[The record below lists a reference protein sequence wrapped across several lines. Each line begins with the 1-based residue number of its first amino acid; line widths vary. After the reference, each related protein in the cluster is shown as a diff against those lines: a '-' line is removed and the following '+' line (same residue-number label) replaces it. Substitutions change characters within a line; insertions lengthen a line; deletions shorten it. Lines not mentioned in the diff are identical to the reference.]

1 MQIDA
6 IADAVAVDDLLNALV
21 RSGLSRR
28 SESRLKARIEDY
40 ALIGDCETAALVS
53 REGSIDW
60 LCFPRFDSPAC
71 FAALL
76 GNEENGRWSIS
87 PSQKYRSERRYQ
99 KDTLILETTFETETG
114 VAVVR
119 DFMPLR
125 DGVNDLVRIV
135 EGISGHVAFDFE
147 LVIRFD
153 YGRTVPWVTQTKG
166 GTLTAIAGPDMLV
179 LTSPIELEGE
189 DLKTKASFEVS
200 AGHQL
205 AFTLTYCPSHLK
217 MPTAAKIENAIRET
231 TTFWEDFVA
240 KCPDVGEW
248 TEQVKRSLIT
258 LKALTFMPT
267 GGIVAAA
274 TTSLPEQLGGTRN
287 WDYRYCWLR
296 DATLTLMA
304 FMKLGYY
311 DEAAAWR
318 NWLLRAVAGSPH
330 QMQIMYGVAG
340 ERNLMEWEATWL
352 EGYRDSTPVRIG
364 NAAAEQFQ
372 LDVYGEVADAMTQ
385 AIRGGL
391 PPHPRGKSLNSAL
404 IPFLSKVWRDPDEG
418 IWEVRGD
425 RQHFTYS
432 KVMAWVAF
440 DRACWMA
447 TEAGDLQAAKELRAT
462 ADEIHREV
470 CEKAYDKTIG
480 SFVQA
485 YGSKTLDAS
494 VLHIGLVGFLPE
506 DDPRYL
512 GTVAAIEN
520 RLMRDGLVLRYETTE
535 VEDGL
540 PPGEGAFLAC
550 SFWLVDALSLIGR
563 QEDAK
568 TLFERLLRVCNDVGL
583 LSEEYDSH
591 QEAMLGNFPQAF
603 SHVGLINSALNLA
616 RRKGPADERSETQTN

>member
-1 MQIDA
+1 MEA
-6 IADAVAVDDLLNALV
+6 
-21 RSGLSRR
+21 
-28 SESRLKARIEDY
+28 KIEDY

-53 REGSIDW
+53 CHGSIDW

-87 PSQKYRSERRYQ
+87 PRQKYRTTRQYQ
-99 KDTLILETTFETETG
+99 KDTLILETTFETDTG

-135 EGISGHVAFDFE
+135 EGKRGRVTFDFE

-153 YGRTVPWVTQTKG
+153 YGRTIPWVTQAEDG
-166 GTLTAIAGPDMLV
+166 ILTAIAGPDMLI
-179 LTSPIELEGE
+179 LTSPIELQGQDMRTRAFFDISEGE
-189 DLKTKASFEVS
+189 
-200 AGHQL
+200 QL
-205 AFTLTYCPSHLK
+205 AFTLTYCSSHLPV
-217 MPTAAKIENAIRET
+217 PTPRKIEKAARET
-231 TTFWEDFVA
+231 SKFWIDFVR
-240 KCPDVGEW
+240 KCPDVGPW

-258 LKALTFMPT
+258 LKALTYMPT

-274 TTSLPEQLGGTRN
+274 TTSLPEQLGGSRN

-296 DATLTLMA
+296 DATLTLLA

-318 NWLLRAVAGSPH
+318 DWLLRAVAGSPE

-340 ERNLMEWEATWL
+340 ERNLLEWEATWL
-352 EGYRDSTPVRIG
+352 VGYRSSRPIRIG

-385 AIRGGL
+385 AVKGGL
-391 PPHPRGKSLNSAL
+391 PSHPRGKTLNSAL
-404 IPFLSKVWRDPDEG
+404 IPFLTKVWRDPDEG

-440 DRACWMA
+440 DRGVWMA
-447 TEAGDLQAAKELRAT
+447 TEAGDTERAKELRAI

-470 CEKAYDKTIG
+470 CEKAYDEKMG

-485 YGSKTLDAS
+485 YGSTTLDAS
-494 VLHIGLVGFLPE
+494 LLHIGLVGFLPE
-506 DDPRYL
+506 DDHRYI
-512 GTVAAIEN
+512 GTVAAIESK
-520 RLMRDGLVLRYETTE
+520 LMRDGLVLRYETQD
-535 VEDGL
+535 VGDGL

-563 QEDAK
+563 EEDAK
-568 TLFERLLRVCNDVGL
+568 TLFNRLLELCNDVGL
-583 LSEEYDSH
+583 LSEEYDPQH
-591 QEAMLGNFPQAF
+591 EVMLGNFPQAF
-603 SHVGLINSALNLA
+603 SHVGLINSALNLSRLHGA
-616 RRKGPADERSETQTN
+616 ADERSQGAE

>member
-1 MQIDA
+1 M
-6 IADAVAVDDLLNALV
+6 
-21 RSGLSRR
+21 
-28 SESRLKARIEDY
+28 KTRIEDY

-135 EGISGHVAFDFE
+135 EGISGQVAFDFE

-153 YGRTVPWVTQTKG
+153 YGRTVPWVTQTKD

-189 DLKTKASFEVS
+189 DLRTKASFEVS

-217 MPTAAKIENAIRET
+217 MPTVAKIENATRET
-231 TTFWEDFVA
+231 ATFWEDFVA

-425 RQHFTYS
+425 RQQFTYS

-447 TEAGDLQAAKELRAT
+447 TEAGDLQAAKELRVT

-470 CEKAYDKTIG
+470 CEKAYDESIG

-568 TLFERLLRVCNDVGL
+568 TLFERLLRLCNDVGL
-583 LSEEYDSH
+583 LSEEYDPH

-616 RRKGPADERSETQTN
+616 RRKGPADERSET